1 MMSNAPATKTEPP
14 GPIIEAHGLRKSYG
28 DQVAVQ
34 DLSFSV
40 EAGEVV
46 GLLGPNGAGKTTTV
60 NMLTTL
66 LPIDSGVA
74 RIAGFDV
81 TSEARSVRAVIGLAG
96 QSAAVDEMLTARENL
111 KMFGRLY
118 KIPRVELT
126 ARVETLI
133 ERFRMGDYADRP
145 VSTLSGG
152 QRRRLDV
159 VGALIVDPP
168 ALFLDEPTT
177 GLDPRTRFEIW
188 DAVESL
194 AKAGTAIV
202 LTTQYL
208 EEADRLADQ
217 IVMIDRG
224 AVVAAGT
231 PLELKQ
237 QLERDVLEIHLGNDQ
252 DLDEAAVILG
262 QIPGVTSNPETREI
276 HVPVGGGA
284 AASLAT
290 LRRLDDAGIA
300 ISDFQL
306 RRPTLDD
313 VFLTLTDVTE

>member
-1 MMSNAPATKTEPP
+1 
-14 GPIIEAHGLRKSYG
+14 
-28 DQVAVQ
+28 
-34 DLSFSV
+34 V

-46 GLLGPNGAGKTTTV
+46 GLLGPNGAGKTTTI

-126 ARVETLI
+126 ARVDALI

-159 VGALIVDPP
+159 VGALIADPP

-237 QLERDVLEIHLGNDQ
+237 QLERDVLEIHLGNGQ

-313 VFLTLTDVTE
+313 VFLTLTDATE